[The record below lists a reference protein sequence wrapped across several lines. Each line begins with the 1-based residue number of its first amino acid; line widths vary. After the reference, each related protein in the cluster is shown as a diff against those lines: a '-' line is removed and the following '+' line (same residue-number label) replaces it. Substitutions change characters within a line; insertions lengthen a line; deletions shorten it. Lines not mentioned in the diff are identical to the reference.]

1 MPAGGGVSESHGF
14 SDAVGTSGARDS
26 VALSSA
32 PSCTVRGAAD
42 DDTPFVAAVADAGG
56 AADGDAGAAADGAGG
71 APDATD
77 AAGATG
83 G

>member
-1 MPAGGGVSESHGF
+1 
-14 SDAVGTSGARDS
+14 
-26 VALSSA
+26 
-32 PSCTVRGAAD
+32 VRGAAD